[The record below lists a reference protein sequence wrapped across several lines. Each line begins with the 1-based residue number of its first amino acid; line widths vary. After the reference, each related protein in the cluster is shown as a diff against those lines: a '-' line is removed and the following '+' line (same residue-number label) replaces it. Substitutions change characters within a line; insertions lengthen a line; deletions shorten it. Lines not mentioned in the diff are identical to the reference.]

1 MNFTLIDDD
10 CTVADLFVWIS
21 FQKLHDWFFS
31 SSHACQFQSLLNP
44 YSQNLEF
51 VYERLCCGRSIFFF
65 VMMKMKIFVVEFK
78 KQTWIFILFFF
89 FVTMTNTPSN
99 TNTNGFFGQICF
111 CASRQI
117 KCLFHGHFCLFCL
130 ISMYVMTLS
139 LWLHILVERYA
150 ACARNINMRRT
161 ENDRFT
167 FAGNLM

>member
-21 FQKLHDWFFS
+21 FQKLHDWFFFFFS
-31 SSHACQFQSLLNP
+31 CMSVPKLIEPLLPKSGICVWKTLLWEVN
-44 YSQNLEF
+44 
-51 VYERLCCGRSIFFF
+51 FFF

-167 FAGNLM
+167 FAGKLM

>member
-1 MNFTLIDDD
+1 MIVRLLIY
-10 CTVADLFVWIS
+10 LFESAFRNYMI
-21 FQKLHDWFFS
+21 DFFS

-89 FVTMTNTPSN
+89 FFVTMTNTPSN

-139 LWLHILVERYA
+139 SWLHILVERYA

-167 FAGNLM
+167 FAGKLM

>member
-1 MNFTLIDDD
+1 MIVRLLIY
-10 CTVADLFVWIS
+10 LFESAFRNYMI
-21 FQKLHDWFFS
+21 DFF

-44 YSQNLEF
+44 YSQKSGICVWKTLLWEVN
-51 VYERLCCGRSIFFF
+51 FFF
-65 VMMKMKIFVVEFK
+65 CHDENESLWWNFK
-78 KQTWIFILFFF
+78 NRHGFLFFF

-150 ACARNINMRRT
+150 ACARNMNMRRT

-167 FAGNLM
+167 FAGKLM

>member
-1 MNFTLIDDD
+1 MMIVRLLIYLFESAFRNYMIDFFLLLMHVSSKAYWTLTPKI
-10 CTVADLFVWIS
+10 W
-21 FQKLHDWFFS
+21 
-31 SSHACQFQSLLNP
+31 
-44 YSQNLEF
+44 NLCMKDF
-51 VYERLCCGRSIFFF
+51 AVGGQFFF

-139 LWLHILVERYA
+139 SWLHILVERYA

-167 FAGNLM
+167 FAGKLM